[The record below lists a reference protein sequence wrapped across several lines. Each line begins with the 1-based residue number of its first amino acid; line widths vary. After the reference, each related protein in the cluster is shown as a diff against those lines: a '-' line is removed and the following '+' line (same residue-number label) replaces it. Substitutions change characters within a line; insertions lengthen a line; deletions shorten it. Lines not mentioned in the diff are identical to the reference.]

1 MPEKKTHT
9 VLVCPGTGGRPDSP
23 KIKTMETVA
32 KEKGFRT
39 HVPDWRQVRAV
50 PKYRAGLLKK
60 EGWLD
65 PERLILAGSSLGGL
79 TVSRIAET
87 REVDGLFQLVPVLNE
102 RFDGSS
108 FTSPKAKDNVIIH
121 AWDDEYTEP
130 VHVQVFATMLE
141 NARLHILPGRHS
153 LKDHLDFIAREFA
166 DFLDRVSGKKE

>member
-1 MPEKKTHT
+1 MPDKKKHT
-9 VLVCPGTGGRPDSP
+9 VLVCPGTSGRPDSP
-23 KIKTMETVA
+23 KIKTMEKIAV
-32 KEKGFRT
+32 EKGFRT
-39 HVPDWRQVRAV
+39 HVPDWTQVRAV
-50 PKYRAGLLKK
+50 PSHRISLLKK

-130 VHVQVFATMLE
+130 VHVQVFATMLQ
-141 NARLHILPGRHS
+141 NPRLHILPGRHS
-153 LKDHLDFIAREFA
+153 LADHLDFIAREFA
-166 DFLDRVSGKKE
+166 DFLDRVSGET